1 MRAFLLQAI
10 LGHPLA
16 LVKLGMFL
24 RDVNAVRHHREE
36 KPTVI
41 IGPADSHGNCLVVAV
56 TKEPMSGQPGKVSV
70 KNLMYGNA
78 WAHQNAPAH
87 STAVIWRAGC
97 MMHAQ
102 SCCATLHA

>member
-1 MRAFLLQAI
+1 MLLVKLLMYECDGDGLLLQAI

-24 RDVNAVRHHREE
+24 RDVNALRHHRED

-56 TKEPMSGQPGKVSV
+56 TKEPMSGQPGQVI
-70 KNLMYGNA
+70 
-78 WAHQNAPAH
+78 AHK
-87 STAVIWRAGC
+87 SI
-97 MMHAQ
+97 
-102 SCCATLHA
+102 